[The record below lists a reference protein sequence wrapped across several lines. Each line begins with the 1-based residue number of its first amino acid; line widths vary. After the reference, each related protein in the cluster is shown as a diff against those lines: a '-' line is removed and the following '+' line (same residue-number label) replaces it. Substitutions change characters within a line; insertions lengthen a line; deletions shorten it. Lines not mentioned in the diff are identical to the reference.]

1 MTPPS
6 SQSNSRATQKIHF
19 QWRAMVRTA
28 ALEPGWQDHLTSQL
42 FAVATVP
49 VAGRGPILPNILQA
63 QVMGQME
70 RLYKVRMREGAVD
83 VRVSYEALAHMH
95 LSEPPPCELLIK
107 TTAGGQGVTIDPPT
121 PPSPEEW
128 QDIVRQ
134 FWAQLQMD
142 PQLRL
147 DWGTVPPHPGQSGI
161 FLPQRMLVSRFR
173 LAPEL
178 LWENRPQQV
187 LPGRRPATWQR
198 ELRLVRDVAQ
208 PWLLHAQV
216 GWRDPDEEQ
225 ETVLSHPLPHEAP
238 DEAPEAGQEPETLPW
253 KQGAMLP
260 PAAGDMPGSPGLAG
274 RRTLP
279 PLAPPSSNW
288 QDLLRRRG
296 GLLIAGALLLAF
308 ILLGASVLAF
318 GVMGNTPQTG
328 PAVPTATQ
336 AAPTSATGDQA
347 SPTSP
352 PSALSTSTAGPNASP
367 TPKATKTP
375 TATAT
380 SGLVVNWSVAT
391 AGTTSQHCSPP
402 HPNVSAL
409 TLTINNSKSS
419 VALTW
424 QVTITDTDPA
434 GKVWASASPTS
445 GTIPAGQQ
453 AQVTITP
460 ISSLCADMAGAQNP
474 ITYRAVVSG
483 SAAGQSQQ
491 VTISVSIKP

>member
-1 MTPPS
+1 MIPEPGQSKS
-6 SQSNSRATQKIHF
+6 STTQQMRF
-19 QWRAMVRTA
+19 QWQAMVRAA
-28 ALEPGWQDHLTSQL
+28 ALEPDWHNHLTSQL
-42 FAVATVP
+42 FAVAAVP
-49 VAGRGPILPNILQA
+49 VMGKGPLLPTILQV
-63 QVMGQME
+63 QVMGNME
-70 RLYKVRMREGAVD
+70 RLYKVRTREGAVD
-83 VRVSYEALAHMH
+83 VRVSYEALAHMR

-107 TTAGGQGVTIDPPT
+107 TTDGVHSVTLAPPT
-121 PPSPEEW
+121 PPSQEEW
-128 QDIVRQ
+128 QDLVRQ
-134 FWAQLQMD
+134 LWAQLQQET
-142 PQLRL
+142 QLRL
-147 DWGTVPPHPGQSGI
+147 DWGTSPPQPGQTGI
-161 FLPQRMLVSRFR
+161 FFPQRWLISRFR
-173 LAPEL
+173 LAPEIQWEDMPQPL
-178 LWENRPQQV
+178 LH
-187 LPGRRPATWQR
+187 GRRPTTWQR
-198 ELRLVRDVAQ
+198 ELRLARDLVQ
-208 PWLLHAQV
+208 PWLLHAQM

-308 ILLGASVLAF
+308 ILLGASVFAF

-347 SPTSP
+347 SPTTQ
-352 PSALSTSTAGPNASP
+352 PSALSTSTASANPSP

-409 TLTINNSKSS
+409 TLTINNSKST

-483 SAAGQSQQ
+483 SAAGQSKQ
-491 VTISVSIKP
+491 VTISVTVRP